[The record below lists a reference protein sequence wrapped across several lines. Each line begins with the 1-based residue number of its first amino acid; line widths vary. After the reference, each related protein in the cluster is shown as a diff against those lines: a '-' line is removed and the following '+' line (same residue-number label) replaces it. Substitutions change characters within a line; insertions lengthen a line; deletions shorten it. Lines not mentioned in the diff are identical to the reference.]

1 MIRRLLDD
9 LARVGYLKLGK
20 RSDDGR
26 PVGWVVNFLIHQR
39 IDRPKLSIIKEFW
52 SFDDASTTPRRS
64 IAGEGKGMEGK
75 GKEPPPL
82 PPGGAGAPILLPRPS
97 EFCPPIPPALDVPE
111 NQFCQRTFKSSLTRQ
126 REQVSNKRCSPV
138 VSSKPLVRARR

>member
-75 GKEPPPL
+75 GKEPPPY
-82 PPGGAGAPILLPRPS
+82 PQGGLALRFFCLGLQNSARRSRPRSTCRKINSVNAP
-97 EFCPPIPPALDVPE
+97 
-111 NQFCQRTFKSSLTRQ
+111 SSLR
-126 REQVSNKRCSPV
+126 SPG
-138 VSSKPLVRARR
+138 SGNR